1 MCIHSLCVS
10 THRLLACESSV
21 VTMDRMHHPAGV
33 GRWSSSHVMLGTVR
47 QARLLSGLFPLL
59 WSVRQLSF
67 VLAPSWTVGLK
78 RPNVMDVD
86 LFQGDRNWEA
96 SKTTGFTTTSALWR
110 RLSQHWVELDRQE
123 NWKAFSDVMGE
134 LTSTAAALE
143 DWWLLWRI
151 EEELSAE
158 VHYGNWKALK
168 GDCQDSLLT
177 NAPREGPSDAPSP
190 RTQEVEDVITQ
201 GPPASGSCIS
211 LLVLQRLDS
220 HLWRCGANPSRFQEK
235 GSLCVSAAFITV
247 LWFQ

>member
-10 THRLLACESSV
+10 THRLLACGSSI
-21 VTMDRMHHPAGV
+21 VTMGRVHHPAGV
-33 GRWSSSHVMLGTVR
+33 GRWSSSHVILGTVR

-177 NAPREGPSDAPSP
+177 NARGRDQAMLPLLGLRKWKMSSHKA
-190 RTQEVEDVITQ
+190 RL
-201 GPPASGSCIS
+201 PPGAAIS

-235 GSLCVSAAFITV
+235 GSLCVSTALITV
-247 LWFQ
+247 LW

>member
-10 THRLLACESSV
+10 THRLLACESSG
-21 VTMDRMHHPAGV
+21 VTMGRMHHPAGV
-33 GRWSSSHVMLGTVR
+33 GRWSSSHVILGTVR

-143 DWWLLWRI
+143 DSGGFCEGQRRRCLQRCIMGIGNLWRAI
-151 EEELSAE
+151 AKTVCSPTPEGGTKRCSLS
-158 VHYGNWKALK
+158 
-168 GDCQDSLLT
+168 
-177 NAPREGPSDAPSP
+177 SD
-190 RTQEVEDVITQ
+190 
-201 GPPASGSCIS
+201 SGSGRCHHTRPAY
-211 LLVLQRLDS
+211 LQEL
-220 HLWRCGANPSRFQEK
+220 PSR
-235 GSLCVSAAFITV
+235 C
-247 LWFQ
+247 